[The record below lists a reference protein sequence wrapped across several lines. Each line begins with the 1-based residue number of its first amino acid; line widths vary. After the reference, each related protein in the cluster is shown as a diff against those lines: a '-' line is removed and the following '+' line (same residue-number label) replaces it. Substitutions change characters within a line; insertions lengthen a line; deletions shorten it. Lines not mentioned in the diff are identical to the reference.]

1 MNVLCFGEILYDCI
15 GEEKKLGGAPLNV
28 AGHIAQMGGKVAVV
42 SAVGKDEDG
51 INAINEMERL
61 NVSSEFVEKREEGT
75 GKAIVVL
82 SDGIPDYS
90 FTEPSAWDYIEESK
104 LDKEAL
110 LTSSFD
116 AFVFGTLASRREI
129 SRRSL
134 FWILDNLSFRDIL
147 FDINIRKNFYS
158 KPLFEKAMEKTTI
171 LKMNDEELPLFCSMF
186 SLEKRLSSIME
197 AFPNLKAVVM
207 TKGGDGLDFITRD
220 DNGSIPAIK
229 SNVIDTV
236 GAGDSISAS
245 LLDGLSRGLE
255 LREALKRALILSSY
269 VVGKRGAIPIYDDEI
284 KSRLGL

>member
-129 SRRSL
+129 SIDAVAQPEPVDPNTHVSP
-134 FWILDNLSFRDIL
+134 IDDMINPDNP
-147 FDINIRKNFYS
+147 N
-158 KPLFEKAMEKTTI
+158 
-171 LKMNDEELPLFCSMF
+171 SMF
-186 SLEKRLSSIME
+186 SKYVFS
-197 AFPNLKAVVM
+197 F
-207 TKGGDGLDFITRD
+207 
-220 DNGSIPAIK
+220 
-229 SNVIDTV
+229 SNN
-236 GAGDSISAS
+236 S
-245 LLDGLSRGLE
+245 
-255 LREALKRALILSSY
+255 
-269 VVGKRGAIPIYDDEI
+269 
-284 KSRLGL
+284 

>member
-1 MNVLCFGEILYDCI
+1 MNVLCFGEILSDCI
-15 GEEKKLGGAPLNV
+15 GEEKKLGGAPLHV
-28 AGHIAQMGGKVAVV
+28 AGHIAQMGGKAAVV
-42 SAVGKDEDG
+42 SAVGNDEDG

-61 NVSSEFVEKREEGT
+61 NVSSAFVEKREEET

-134 FWILDNLSFRDIL
+134 YWILDNLSFGDIL
-147 FDINIRKNFYS
+147 FDINIRKD
-158 KPLFEKAMEKTTI
+158 L
-171 LKMNDEELPLFCSMF
+171 F
-186 SLEKRLSSIME
+186 SLEKNLIAIME

-207 TKGGDGLDFITRD
+207 TKGGDGLDFIARD
-220 DNGSIPAIK
+220 DLGSIPAIK
-229 SNVIDTV
+229 SNVVDTV

-255 LREALKRALILSSY
+255 LREALERASILSSY

-284 KSRLGL
+284 KSRLRI

>member
-110 LTSSFD
+110 LTS
-116 AFVFGTLASRREI
+116 FGFSITFHLE
-129 SRRSL
+129 
-134 FWILDNLSFRDIL
+134 
-147 FDINIRKNFYS
+147 
-158 KPLFEKAMEKTTI
+158 T
-171 LKMNDEELPLFCSMF
+171 F
-186 SLEKRLSSIME
+186 SLI
-197 AFPNLKAVVM
+197 
-207 TKGGDGLDFITRD
+207 
-220 DNGSIPAIK
+220 
-229 SNVIDTV
+229 
-236 GAGDSISAS
+236 
-245 LLDGLSRGLE
+245 
-255 LREALKRALILSSY
+255 
-269 VVGKRGAIPIYDDEI
+269 
-284 KSRLGL
+284 